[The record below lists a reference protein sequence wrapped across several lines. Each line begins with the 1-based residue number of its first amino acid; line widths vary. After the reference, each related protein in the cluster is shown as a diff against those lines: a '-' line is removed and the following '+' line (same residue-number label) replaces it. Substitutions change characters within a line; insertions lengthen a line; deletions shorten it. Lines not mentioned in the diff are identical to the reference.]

1 MKTRE
6 FQGTEC
12 TGDGGQLR
20 HGHYDEQFRC
30 SLIFGEERKV
40 IPSEVLLVIEEGAQR
55 DNCVAKIR

>member
-20 HGHYDEQFRC
+20 HDHHDEQFRC
-30 SLIFGEERKV
+30 SFIFGEERKV
-40 IPSEVLLVIEEGAQR
+40 IPSEVLLVIEEGAER
-55 DNCVAKIR
+55 